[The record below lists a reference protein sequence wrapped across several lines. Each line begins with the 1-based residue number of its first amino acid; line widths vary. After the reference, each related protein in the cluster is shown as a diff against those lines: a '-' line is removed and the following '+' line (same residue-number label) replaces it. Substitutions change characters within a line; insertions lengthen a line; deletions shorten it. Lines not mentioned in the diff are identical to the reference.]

1 MGLERMGTHSES
13 CYKWH
18 LECAVSRYEALRAR
32 VETAERAYEVE
43 HANCVNLTE
52 KVIPNLRARVAE
64 AERLCVEL
72 RKTEDIQSA
81 TIRGLNAR
89 VEKLEALVDEF
100 IGCRFM
106 SRWRISAGV
115 VIKEP
120 SLNRVL
126 EKAKALRGLSGNK
139 TAP

>member
-64 AERLCVEL
+64 LEAAVRAMVLEASQTMQMRDEYQEWDEFERLA
-72 RKTEDIQSA
+72 A
-81 TIRGLNAR
+81 TVLR
-89 VEKLEALVDEF
+89 VES
-100 IGCRFM
+100 I
-106 SRWRISAGV
+106 
-115 VIKEP
+115 
-120 SLNRVL
+120 
-126 EKAKALRGLSGNK
+126 
-139 TAP
+139 